1 MKCHLCCYV
10 SRVVMD
16 LTALKD
22 HLDLMGLLDKTVTS
36 ASQDLKEHLYVILV
50 LCYTSSFNTRY
61 HFMYL

>member
-1 MKCHLCCYV
+1 
-10 SRVVMD
+10 MD